1 MHVEENERKKQK
13 NQLHSLLKFSTTPEL
28 LQIQSS
34 IFINWKSL
42 PCLQPSL
49 VSILAICQR
58 PSLKFLRWP
67 RCDKYFSGRKLMRS
81 SLSPRPNSH
90 RGGPQKSFDAFHQ
103 VLGCCCCC
111 CNLNG
116 ISKGI
121 RSGSQWFTVATSAKS
136 AKALR
141 EVLAND
147 PRATLEQ
154 VLHRG
159 LALSQNLTESSYQQL
174 AAGG

>member
-1 MHVEENERKKQK
+1 MNPCNLLQEQILMHVEENERKKQK
-13 NQLHSLLKFSTTPEL
+13 NHLHSLLKFSTTPEL

-67 RCDKYFSGRKLMRS
+67 RCRYFSHQRKLMRW

-90 RGGPQKSFDAFHQ
+90 RGGAQKSFDAFHQ
-103 VLGCCCCC
+103 VLGCCC
-111 CNLNG
+111 NLIG
-116 ISKGI
+116 IPKKI
-121 RSGSQWFTVATSAKS
+121 RSGWFTV
-136 AKALR
+136 
-141 EVLAND
+141 V
-147 PRATLEQ
+147 
-154 VLHRG
+154 HRG
-159 LALSQNLTESSYQQL
+159 HLS
-174 AAGG
+174 